1 MFTFFKYEFRAW
13 MRSPLPYILLGIIA
27 LLVVGTTSSENISI
41 GGGVGS
47 VNKNAP
53 SVIQSL
59 YGAMSVLGLLIAT
72 AFMNGTAMRDFD
84 NKMDG
89 LIFTKPINKASYFFG
104 KFLGAYTASMI
115 PLLGVSIG
123 AIAGPMMPWAT
134 SERYSE
140 IILSGHLSGL
150 LGFALP
156 NMLLGGVLLYSLS
169 MIFRSAIVSWIGAML
184 LLVFLSIAGG
194 LSADIDN
201 QFWASMVDPFG
212 ENASSIVGKYRTV
225 EENNLGPIPISGYLL
240 TNRLVWS
247 GVALLI
253 LGLTYTRFSF
263 TLRSSK
269 KLKKKGANPVQ
280 EQNTSTVPQLKEP
293 SYSILPGNNSFA
305 SFISIFSFELKSIIR
320 NPTFLIL
327 IAIGTINL
335 LVGLYFFSEGYG
347 VETYPVT
354 YSVIDQIQGS
364 FYLFLIAIIIFYS
377 GVLVFRDRDVH
388 INEIK
393 DATPYSSG
401 LYLTAKVTALISAV
415 ALVLASTVV
424 VGICTQLLNGFYDIK
439 PEVYFM
445 SVMVLDLFNFIH
457 LAILAI
463 FFHYIL
469 NNKYLAYFVFV
480 LFIIL
485 NSFIWGVLEINSN
498 MLQFGGNPS
507 FTYSD
512 MNGYGPF
519 LTGNFWFNLYWTLFC
534 VILLYFAYGF
544 YLRGR
549 EKGKK
554 RWNDFSRRLKSVRT
568 SYGLIVLLFLLTA
581 GFVFYNTQ
589 IINDYDTQK
598 VSEQKQLDYE
608 LTYKKYEGIPTISYY
623 NLEYDLNLFPHK
635 RNLDAHILCYGYNRS
650 GETISELH
658 FTDGGFSD
666 SLVIVVENGEQTLRD
681 RRLGYRIFKLDPPLQ
696 NGDSILI
703 TVDNKVINRGFENEV
718 SITSVTQNG
727 SFFNNSDL
735 LPSLGY
741 QSGYEISDKNKRK
754 KKELPAKNRLPVLDP
769 SDSLTRMSNYID
781 ADWVTMK
788 ARISTELDQIAIA
801 PGSLKKEYTE
811 GERRCFEYELDHK
824 ALNFFSFMS
833 ARYEVAREKWNGIDL
848 EVYYI
853 PEHSYNVENMKT
865 SLKKSLAYYTR
876 EFGPYFQKQARIIEF
891 PRYSSFAQ
899 AFAGTMPYSEGI
911 GFIYDLREVE
921 EDKIDMAFYV
931 VAHEMGHQW
940 WAHQLVGS
948 AMQGSEMMS
957 ESFSQYS
964 ALMVME
970 EEYGRDKMK
979 KFLKYEADRYL
990 RGRSSEREAERPLM
1004 RVERQ
1009 GYIHYPKGS
1018 LVMYY
1023 LKEMIGEEKVNE
1035 ALKSLIN
1042 TFAYQEPPYATSQDA
1057 VDAFRKVTPDSL
1069 QYIITD
1075 LFEDITLFSN
1085 RVDSV
1090 YTKSKGDEYEVLFTT
1105 LSEKV
1110 KADSLGGETVVD
1122 ISDYIDIA
1130 VFGVADG
1137 DGLGKPLVYKR
1148 VKIDKNENTYR
1159 FTVAEKPGSVG
1170 IDPYNYLID
1179 RTPDDNIKSVTAI
1192 D

>member
-1 MFTFFKYEFRAW
+1 MFTFFKYELRAW
-13 MRSPLPYILLGIIA
+13 LRSPLPYILLSIIT
-27 LLVVGTTSSENISI
+27 LLVIGATSSENVSI

-104 KFLGAYTASMI
+104 KFFGAYVASLI
-115 PLLGVSIG
+115 PLLGVTIG

-134 SERYSE
+134 SDRYSE
-140 IILSGHLSGL
+140 IILSGHLSGF

-201 QFWASMVDPFG
+201 QFWASMMDPFG

-240 TNRLVWS
+240 TNRLIWS
-247 GVALLI
+247 GVGLLI
-253 LGLTYTRFSF
+253 LTLTYTRFSF
-263 TLRSSK
+263 TLRSSRK
-269 KLKKKGANPVQ
+269 SKKKSESQVQ
-280 EQNTSTVPQLKEP
+280 ELESITP
-293 SYSILPGNNSFA
+293 SITEKPKYTIQPGNNSWATFK
-305 SFISIFSFELKSIIR
+305 SIFSFELRSIIR

-335 LVGLYFFSEGYG
+335 LVGLYFFSQGYG

-354 YSVIDQIQGS
+354 YSIIDQIQGG

-388 INEIK
+388 IDEIK

-401 LYLTAKVTALISAV
+401 LYLIAKVSALISAV
-415 ALVLASTVV
+415 ALILASTIV
-424 VGICTQLLNGFYDIK
+424 VGICTQLINGFYDIK
-439 PEVYFM
+439 PGVYLM

-480 LFIIL
+480 LFLIL

-519 LTGNFWFNLYWTLFC
+519 LIGNFWFNLYWTLFC
-534 VILLYFAYGF
+534 VVLLYFAYGF

-549 EKGKK
+549 EKGRK
-554 RWNDFSRRLKSVRT
+554 RWNDFSMRLKSVRT
-568 SYGLIVLLFLLTA
+568 SFVIVILLFVLTA
-581 GFVFYNTQ
+581 AFVFYNTQ
-589 IINDYDTQK
+589 IINDYDTRK
-598 VSEQKQLDYE
+598 TSEQKQLDYE
-608 LTYKKYEGIPTISYY
+608 LTYKKYENLPTISYY
-623 NLEYDLNLFPHK
+623 HLEYDLNLFPK
-635 RNLDAHILCYGYNRS
+635 DRNLDAHILCYAYNRS

-666 SLVIVVENGEQTLRD
+666 SLVIEVENGEQTLRD
-681 RRLGYRIFKLDPPLQ
+681 RRLGYRIFTLNSPLQ

-703 TVDNKVINRGFENEV
+703 TVHNYVISRGFENEV
-718 SITSVTQNG
+718 SLTQVTQNG
-727 SFFNNSDL
+727 SFFNNSNL
-735 LPSLGY
+735 LPNLGY

-754 KKELPAKNRLPVLDP
+754 KKELPAKNRMHPFDP
-769 SDSLTRMSNYID
+769 SDTLARMKNYID
-781 ADWVTMK
+781 ADWVSMK
-788 ARISTELDQIAIA
+788 AKFSTDLDQIAIA
-801 PGSLKKEYTE
+801 PGSLKKEYTV
-811 GERRCFEYELDHK
+811 GDRRFFEYELDHK

-833 ARYEVAREKWNGIDL
+833 ARYEVEREKWNGIDI
-848 EVYYI
+848 EIYHI
-853 PEHSYNVENMKT
+853 PEHSYNVENMKS

-876 EFGPYFQKQARIIEF
+876 EFGPYYQKQARIIEF

-911 GFIYDLREVE
+911 GFIYDLRDME

-940 WAHQLVGS
+940 WAHQLVGAS
-948 AMQGSEMMS
+948 MQGSEMMS
-957 ESFSQYS
+957 ESFAQYS

-979 KFLKYEADRYL
+979 KFLKYESDRYL
-990 RGRSSEREAERPLM
+990 SGRSSEREAERPLM
-1004 RVERQ
+1004 KVESQ

-1023 LKEMIGEEKVNE
+1023 LKEMIGEENVNQ

-1042 TFAYQEPPYATSQDA
+1042 QFAYKEPPYATSKDA
-1057 VDAFRKVTPDSL
+1057 VDAFRSVTPDSL
-1069 QYIITD
+1069 QYIISD
-1075 LFEDITLFSN
+1075 LFENITLFSN

-1090 YTKSKGDEYEVLFTT
+1090 YVVSKGANYEVLFTT

-1110 KADSLGGETVVD
+1110 QADSLGGETAVD
-1122 ISDYIDIA
+1122 ISDYVDIA
-1130 VFGVADG
+1130 VFGESDG
-1137 DGLGKPLVYKR
+1137 ELLGKALIYKR
-1148 VKIDKNENTYR
+1148 MKISQEENTYR
-1159 FTVAEKPGSVG
+1159 FTVKEKPGAVG
-1170 IDPYNYLID
+1170 IDPYNYIID
-1179 RTPDDNIKSVTAI
+1179 RLPDDNTKSVTSI
-1192 D
+1192 N